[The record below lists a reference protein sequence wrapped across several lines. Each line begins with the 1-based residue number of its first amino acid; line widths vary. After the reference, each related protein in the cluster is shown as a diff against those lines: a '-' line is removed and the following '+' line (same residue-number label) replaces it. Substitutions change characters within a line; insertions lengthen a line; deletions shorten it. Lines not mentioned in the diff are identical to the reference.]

1 MPDRRE
7 FLSSSVLLPL
17 ASLAAVGM
25 PAVAGVRV
33 DEAAISAETLRHA
46 ERLAGI
52 AFTDAERT
60 QLLRSLG
67 ELRELL
73 ASRGAAGTLPNEL
86 APAEA
91 FFAEL
96 PGSPAS
102 PVTVDGDAAELPR
115 VKLAGT
121 PPLDDDL
128 SFADLPTLAAMLRA
142 RLVTSA
148 RLTACSLARL
158 ERLNPVLRC
167 AITVTAEQAMRRAEA
182 MDAEL
187 AAGCPRGPLHGIP
200 WMAKDILDTAG
211 IPTTWGAE
219 PWKDRVPT
227 RDAWVVSALDRAG
240 AVLVGKSSVGALA
253 YGDIWFGGTC
263 RNPWNPEQGSSGSS
277 AGSASAV
284 AAGVVPF
291 ALGTETL
298 GSIVSPCLRCG
309 ASGLRPTF
317 GRVPRTGCMSLVWSM
332 DKIGPIARS
341 VNDCGIVLAAI
352 NGTDPGDPSS
362 VARPFNWSMRQD
374 ARGLRVGWVPAWF
387 EGRDAGQL
395 RAAIDALRDAGAVP
409 VELAAPHVAAAPLR
423 LPLLAEAA
431 AAFEDMTRSGDDDTL
446 SWQADEAWPN
456 TFRRSWL
463 IPAVELVQASR
474 HRRRA
479 MQAMHAWFG
488 QVDAVVSPPY
498 AGDLLLLTNACGQPC
513 AVARCGFA
521 DPKTPRAVTVMSRLF
536 DEGTALRVASAI
548 EARLGERRR
557 PAL

>member
-1 MPDRRE
+1 VPDRRE
-7 FLSSSVLLPL
+7 FLSATALLPL
-17 ASLAAVGM
+17 ASLAAAKSPAPV
-25 PAVAGVRV
+25 AVAA
-33 DEAAISAETLRHA
+33 DDAALSADTLREA

-52 AFTDAERT
+52 SFTDAERT
-60 QLLRSLG
+60 QLLRTLG

-73 ASRGAAGTLPNEL
+73 AARGAAGALPNEL

-96 PGSPAS
+96 PGAPAA
-102 PVTVDGDAAELPR
+102 PATTEGDPFELPR
-115 VKLAGT
+115 LKLPGT

-128 SFADLPTLAAMLRA
+128 AFADIPTLAAMLRA

-148 RLTACSLARL
+148 RLTALALARL
-158 ERLNPVLRC
+158 DRLNPILRC
-167 AITVTAEQAMRRAEA
+167 AITVLPEQAMRRAEA

-187 AAGCPRGPLHGIP
+187 AAGRIRGPLHGIP

-211 IPTTWGAE
+211 IATTWGAE
-219 PWKDRVPT
+219 PWKGRVPT
-227 RDAWVVSALDRAG
+227 QDAWVVSALERAG
-240 AVLVGKSSVGALA
+240 AVLVGKSAVGALA

-284 AAGVVPF
+284 AAGIVPF
-291 ALGTETL
+291 ALGSETL

-341 VNDCGIVLAAI
+341 VNDCGIVLGAI
-352 NGTDPGDPSS
+352 TGSDHGDPSS
-362 VARPFNWSMRQD
+362 VDRPFRWSMRQD
-374 ARGLRVGWVPAWF
+374 ARGLRVGWVPAWS
-387 EGRDAGQL
+387 EGPDGSTL
-395 RAAIDALRDAGAVP
+395 RAAIDALRDSGAVP
-409 VELAAPHVAAAPLR
+409 VELAPPQVAAAPLL

-431 AAFEDMTRSGDDDTL
+431 AAFEGLTRSGDDDTL
-446 SWQADEAWPN
+446 FWQADEAWPN
-456 TFRRSWL
+456 TFRRSWF

-474 HRRRA
+474 LRRRA

-498 AGDLLLLTNACGQPC
+498 AGDILLLTNACGQPC

-521 DPKTPRAVTVMSRLF
+521 DPTTPRAVTVMSRLF
-536 DEGTALRVASAI
+536 DEGTALRVAAAI